1 MWHFLLLSRISNW
14 IFRNQLLINSDK
26 TKLIIFGSRGMVS
39 KAQDLRVSLLW
50 KEINSVVSGKDLGVV
65 LDPSLICN
73 DHVASTASS
82 CKARLGQINRV
93 KQAFATETFTMIIIN
108 ALVFG
113 KLYYCCNVWR
123 NTSERNL
130 AARIVSNKRKY
141 DHISPIL

>member
-1 MWHFLLLSRISNW
+1 MSHFLLLSRISNW

-26 TKLIIFGSRGMVS
+26 TKLTIFGSRAMAS
-39 KAQDLRVSLLW
+39 KAQDFRVSLLG
-50 KEINSVVSGKDLGVV
+50 KEIKSVVSAKDLGVF
-65 LDPSLICN
+65 LDPSLTCN

-82 CKARLGQINRV
+82 CMARLGQINRV
-93 KQAFATETFTMIIIN
+93 KHAFATKTFTMIIIN

-123 NTSERNL
+123 NTSECNL
-130 AARIVSNKRKY
+130 AARIANNKRKY

>member
-1 MWHFLLLSRISNW
+1 
-14 IFRNQLLINSDK
+14 
-26 TKLIIFGSRGMVS
+26 MVS
-39 KAQDLRVSLLW
+39 KAQDFRGSLLG
-50 KEINSVVSGKDLGVV
+50 KEIKLVASAKDLGVV
-65 LDPSLICN
+65 LDPSLTYN

-82 CKARLGQINRV
+82 CMARLGQINRV
-93 KQAFATETFTMIIIN
+93 KHAFATKTFTIIIN

-123 NTSERNL
+123 NTSEHNL